1 MLTILALSEISFL
14 TSYNYSDLF
23 EVLFC
28 NDDYNKA
35 IIKTMKMKEYK
46 E

>member
-14 TSYNYSDLF
+14 TSYHYSDLF
-23 EVLFC
+23 EVLFF

-35 IIKTMKMKEYK
+35 TIKTMKMKEYK